1 MTLPKAYDG
10 CTCICHRQ
18 AGVRHFFACCGA
30 YSPVTKVRQNLA
42 ASGIEAATA
51 DETAQQARPK
61 ARARPD
67 AQTPTQSPSYSKYR
81 GSVAP

>member
-51 DETAQQARPK
+51 DETAQQAQPGGQEPARTPK
-61 ARARPD
+61 LPHNPPP
-67 AQTPTQSPSYSKYR
+67 TPNTE
-81 GSVAP
+81 GA